1 MAQPESPDPA
11 RPRPAGGAL
20 ARGDALV
27 IVALRYLIIGGW
39 IAALALAVHFLPP
52 LTATASGG
60 LDALIPKNTPAASAE
75 AEAARLFG
83 APIDAPVAIVQRDA
97 RGMPK
102 AALDRSVR
110 QAIAVDQA
118 LSGHPG
124 SQAQDAQAA
133 AALAEAGYPD
143 AAQAAAGPVSPG
155 PPGGIPG

>member
-1 MAQPESPDPA
+1 MAPPESPDPA
-11 RPRPAGGAL
+11 RPESPGQARTGPTGRPRPLGGAL
-20 ARGDALV
+20 ASGYAFV
-27 IVALRYLIIGGW
+27 IVALRYFIIAGW

-52 LTATASGG
+52 LNATASGG
-60 LDALIPKNTPAASAE
+60 LDALIPANTPAASAE

-124 SQAQDAQAA
+124 SQAQ
-133 AALAEAGYPD
+133 
-143 AAQAAAGPVSPG
+143 
-155 PPGGIPG
+155 